1 MSGSCVTSTTVMPSS
16 ALRAERSAMISFAS
30 RRVKTARRL
39 VCEKQLRA
47 RDDGAR
53 NRDALLL
60 SARELRRRM
69 VLPVQQA
76 YAVERGPRQLAALGG
91 AHAAVEERK
100 LHVLKRRRS
109 GEKIEALKDEA
120 EVLAPQERT
129 LVARQALDVHSA
141 EEIRARRRAVERA
154 DDVHGR
160 RLARARRAHDGDEFR
175 PRQSKSSRRAGPR
188 RPPRPCR
195 SACGCR
201 RVQLVA
207 VPLRLLRRPSAG
219 RRRPCRPRRCRP
231 RRFLVCMP
239 SVRPVTTSTRTG
251 LPSRST

>member
-1 MSGSCVTSTTVMPSS
+1 MRDEHDRDAVLGVEGRKKRHD
-16 ALRAERSAMISFAS
+16 LLAS

-160 RLARARRAHDGDEFR
+160 RLARARRAHDSDEFALVNR
-175 PRQSKSSRRAGPR
+175 KAHAAQGLEGRLARA
-188 RPPRPCR
+188 
-195 SACGCR
+195 
-201 RVQLVA
+201 VA
-207 VPLRLLRRPSAG
+207 LADVDE
-219 RRRPCRPRRCRP
+219 
-231 RRFLVCMP
+231 FN
-239 SVRPVTTSTRTG
+239 
-251 LPSRST
+251 